1 MLLDRLLAAGV
12 EPVLAGRDPAR
23 LARQAQELGLAH
35 RAFNLTDASATDMAL
50 ADADVVLHA
59 AGPFVDT
66 GPPMM
71 DACIRTRT
79 HYLDLAGEWPV
90 FAEAERR
97 SPEAARAGIMLMP
110 GVGFS
115 VVMSDCLLALVA
127 ARTPGAVKL
136 RLAISR
142 PDEVSAA
149 SVRSMASLIGPT
161 VLVREGGLLREKAAG
176 VLRHD
181 VDFGAGLAET
191 TAVCWPD
198 LVTAPL
204 TTGIDTIETYA
215 ETDWLQRLAHA
226 ASASASRWLSRRSR
240 ALAASLFPL
249 GLPGAKPAAGF
260 TLVAQAVDRWRRA
273 SSLSMRTLGGYAVS
287 AISGEAI
294 ARRVLD
300 GDCGPGWRTP
310 AGQFGGDFALGLGCA
325 TLIGRP
331 QILSVQGS

>member
-12 EPVLAGRDPAR
+12 EPVLAGRNPDR
-23 LARQAQELGLAH
+23 LARQAQKLDLDH
-35 RAFNLTDASATDMAL
+35 RAFSLTDGPAADAAL
-50 ADADVVLHA
+50 ADIDVVLHA

-97 SPEAARAGIMLMP
+97 SSEAARAGIMLMP

-136 RLAISR
+136 RLAVSR

-161 VLVREGGLLREKAAG
+161 VLVREAGMLRERAAG
-176 VLRHD
+176 ALRHD

-191 TAVCWPD
+191 TAVCWPFFFND
-198 LVTAPL
+198 TVT
-204 TTGIDTIETYA
+204 TVIYTIETYA

-226 ASASASRWLSRRSR
+226 ASASASRWQNGRTR
-240 ALAASLFPL
+240 ALAAGLFPL
-249 GLPGAKPAAGF
+249 GLPGGKSAAGF

-273 SSLSMRTLGGYAVS
+273 SGLSMRTLGGYAVS
-287 AISGEAI
+287 AITGEAI

-325 TLIGRP
+325 TLIGRRKL
-331 QILSVQGS
+331 LSVQGA

>member
-1 MLLDRLLAAGV
+1 MLLDRLLAAGI
-12 EPVLAGRDPAR
+12 EPVLAGRDPDR
-23 LARQAQELGLAH
+23 LAGQAQPLDLEY
-35 RAFNLTDASATDMAL
+35 RAFSLTDRSATDAAL
-50 ADADVVLHA
+50 ADTEVVLHA

-66 GPPMM
+66 GPPMI

-97 SPEAARAGIMLMP
+97 SPEAVRAGIMLMP

-127 ARTPGAVKL
+127 ARTTGAVKL
-136 RLAISR
+136 RLAVSR
-142 PDEVSAA
+142 PDEISAA

-161 VLVREGGLLREKAAG
+161 VLVREAGALRERAAG

-198 LVTAPL
+198 LITAPL
-204 TTGIDTIETYA
+204 TTGIDSVETYA

-226 ASASASRWLSRRSR
+226 ASASASRWLNGRTR
-240 ALAASLFPL
+240 ALAAGLFPL
-249 GLPGAKPAAGF
+249 GLPGRKPAAGF
-260 TLVAQAVDRWRRA
+260 TLVAQAVDRWRRT

-287 AISGEAI
+287 AITGETI
-294 ARRVLD
+294 ARRVLE
-300 GDCGPGWRTP
+300 GDWSPGWRTP
-310 AGQFGGDFALGLGCA
+310 AGQFGADFALGLGCA

-331 QILSVQGS
+331 QLLSVQGA